1 MITLLFLLF
10 MALIL
15 LGVLAVG
22 GVGFF
27 IVFGDVI
34 VCILI
39 IVWII
44 KKLFFKKKQYQGFGP
59 FTFRNSYKLY
69 YEEIRRRNDL

>member
-15 LGVLAVG
+15 LGVLAIG

-27 IVFGDVI
+27 IVFGDII

-44 KKLFFKKKQYQGFGP
+44 KKLFFKKK
-59 FTFRNSYKLY
+59 
-69 YEEIRRRNDL
+69 